1 MKLSEEPVFGGR
13 RLKIDFWRS
22 KEDIEA
28 ERKQKEQRDVNIFM
42 NKLMQ

>member
-1 MKLSEEPVFGGR
+1 MKLSEDYVFGGR

-28 ERKQKEQRDVNIFM
+28 EEAARLERFAADLEKA
-42 NKLMQ
+42 